1 VTNEQ
6 SVRYC
11 LITEGTV
18 QGKDPARYYSRG
30 QKHIFNQEME
40 DEDRPAVQI
49 SGESKIEEIESDAE
63 EEGMRATG

>member
-1 VTNEQ
+1 
-6 SVRYC
+6 

-30 QKHIFNQEME
+30 QKHIFHQEME
-40 DEDRPAVQI
+40 DEDRPVVPVL
-49 SGESKIEEIESDAE
+49 GESKIEEIESDTE